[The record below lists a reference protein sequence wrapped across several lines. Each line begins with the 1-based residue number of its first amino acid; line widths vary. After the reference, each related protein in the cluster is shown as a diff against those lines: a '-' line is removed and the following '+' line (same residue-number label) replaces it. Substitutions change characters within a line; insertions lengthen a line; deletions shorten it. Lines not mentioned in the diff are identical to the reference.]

1 MTDFLRF
8 LSWYLAISVL
18 GWVSLPI
25 IFRLLPNLASKGFAL
40 ARPLGLL
47 VWGYLFWLL
56 CSLGILQNNTGGVV
70 LAFGLLIA
78 LSVWSCV
85 KGRGRDLIAWIKANV
100 KTIVVM
106 EVLFF
111 VAFAAWTIVRA
122 ANPEAVNTEK
132 PMELAFINGILKSPS
147 FPPMDPWLSGFAISY
162 YYFGYVI
169 VSMLIRVTGVAS
181 SIGFNLSSALWFGL
195 TALASYGILFD
206 LLATWK
212 SSDVS
217 KQKLQLVTARLGAFF
232 APLFVLFI
240 SCFEGVL
247 EFLYSNQIF
256 WKADA
261 SGVLTS
267 KFWTWLAISELDT
280 GPTMPVS
287 FWPNRPAG
295 WMWWRGSRVLQDLT
309 LTGGR
314 NEVIDEFPFFTYLL
328 SDLHPHL
335 LAMPFCLLAI
345 GLCLNLF
352 LSAKSYFVANES
364 IFKWFKRWDF
374 WFIALI
380 LGSLA
385 FINTWDFPIYVGLFC
400 LVVTVMRIRESGW
413 SGERIWDFIK
423 SGLMVGIT
431 GVVLFLPFYL
441 GFSSQAGG
449 LLPSMEFMTRGIHFW
464 VFFGAL
470 LIPIFIWLVF
480 QLWQIKNA
488 KAILKGLRFASLLF
502 ISLFVLSLLFGLFIF
517 SLGETGARMLSSS
530 NQFIVVLGQKAQSAY
545 DAFVNN
551 VHFTSDSRAVV
562 LAALTRRL
570 NSPGTWITLL
580 LMLTGTWALLGHHEK
595 DKSSASVVPAELD
608 EPKGLNTTAIRP
620 FVTILILIGIALTV
634 FPEFFYLR
642 DQFGNRM
649 NTIFKFYFQAWIL
662 WGIAGAYASVELLS
676 RLKRLKAALFTLV
689 LTLTVIGGLAYP
701 MVMLG
706 NKTNNFKPTTFT
718 LDGNDYLARSSPDDY
733 AAIQWLSQQPLG
745 VVSEAIG
752 GQYSDFAR
760 VSTRSGMP
768 TVMGWPAHESQWR
781 GGAAEFGSRQED
793 IPTLYTSNDW
803 TLVSSIIK
811 RYNIRY
817 IYFGPLEVSTYKAD
831 GALFKA
837 NLPLVYQNN
846 GVSIFEVPGSN
857 GEVAP

>member
-25 IFRLLPNLASKGFAL
+25 VFRLLPNLASKGFAL

-56 CSLGILQNNTGGVV
+56 CSLGVLQNNIGGVV

-78 LSVWSCV
+78 LSVWSCA
-85 KGRGRDLIAWIKANV
+85 KGRGRDLVAWIKDNV
-100 KTIVVM
+100 KTIVIM

-111 VAFAAWTIVRA
+111 IAFAAWTIVRA

-132 PMELAFINGILKSPS
+132 PMELAFINSILKSPS
-147 FPPMDPWLSGFAISY
+147 FPPMDPWLSGYAISY

-212 SSDVS
+212 RSDGS
-217 KQKLQLVTARLGAFF
+217 EQKLRLITARLGAFF
-232 APLFVLFI
+232 APLFVLII

-261 SGVLTS
+261 SGTLTS
-267 KFWTWLAISELDT
+267 KFWTWLAINELNAA
-280 GPTMPVS
+280 PTMPVS

-295 WMWWRGSRVLQDLT
+295 WLWWRGSRVLEDLT
-309 LTGGR
+309 ITGG
-314 NEVIDEFPFFTYLL
+314 NHEIIDEFPFFTYLL

-335 LAMPFCLLAI
+335 LAMPIVMLAI

-352 LSAKSYFVANES
+352 LGAKSYFVANES

-431 GVVLFLPFYL
+431 GVVLFLPFYI

-449 LLPSMEFMTRGIHFW
+449 LLPSMEFMTKGIHFW

-480 QLWQIKNA
+480 QLWQTKNA
-488 KAILKGLRFASLLF
+488 KSILKGLRFALLLF
-502 ISLFVLSLLFGLFIF
+502 IGLFVLSLLLGLFIF
-517 SLGETGARMLSSS
+517 SLGETGARMVSSS
-530 NQFIVVLGQKAQSAY
+530 NPVIVIWGQKAQAAY
-545 DAFVNN
+545 DLFVNR
-551 VHFTSDSRAVV
+551 VHLTSDSGAVV

-580 LMLTGTWALLGHHEK
+580 LMLTGTWALLGNQKDEK
-595 DKSSASVVPAELD
+595 KSELVVPAEMEESKDLD
-608 EPKGLNTTAIRP
+608 TTKVRT
-620 FVTILILIGIALTV
+620 FVALLLLMGIALTV
-634 FPEFFYLR
+634 FPEFFYLG

-662 WGIAGAYASVELLS
+662 WGIVAAYASVELLS
-676 RLKRLKAALFTLV
+676 RIKRIKAALFTLV

-706 NKTNNFKPTTFT
+706 NKTNNFKPAAFT
-718 LDGNDYLARSSPDDY
+718 LDGNDYLSRSSPDDY

-752 GQYSDFAR
+752 GSYSDFAR

-768 TVMGWPAHESQWR
+768 SVLGWPGHESQWR
-781 GGAAEFGSRQED
+781 GGSAEFGSRQED
-793 IPTLYTSNDW
+793 IPALYSSTDW
-803 TLVSSIIK
+803 IEVSSIID

-817 IYFGPLEVSTYKAD
+817 VYFGPLEASTYKAD

-857 GEVAP
+857 SEVAP